1 MYVLPL
7 LCDGAPLARASCQN
21 MSLDDSAVSA
31 PDSASFGAV
40 TSDNRSVRW
49 VTDFLTFLGA
59 TNGSGR
65 WYLWW
70 SGIVGDI
77 GLFGAGW
84 LLYRKYNCHV
94 QHCWRISRHTTPE
107 GHAVCHTHN
116 PAHVPKLTFEHLV
129 HLHET
134 RTSPAVTP
142 PSDAA

>member
-1 MYVLPL
+1 M
-7 LCDGAPLARASCQN
+7 
-21 MSLDDSAVSA
+21 SA
-31 PDSASFGAV
+31 PDPASVGAV
-40 TSDNRSVRW
+40 TSDTRRVRW
-49 VTDFLTFLGA
+49 INDFLTFLGA

-94 QHCWRISRHTTPE
+94 HRCWRISRHTTPE

-116 PAHVPKLTFEHLV
+116 PAHVPRLTFEQLV

-134 RTSPAVTP
+134 RTRPTVASPA
-142 PSDAA
+142 DAPQAASAHSSATSG